1 MSLGKHI
8 QLHFG
13 VVRDKDREKHIKL
26 NLPQNYRKDVLFKQL
41 RYLPQ
46 LDNPAIANIVKSG
59 TVDDMSLQTYLMVTS
74 LLKNSIQEGLNMIV
88 SDDGKLSDAA
98 VKQQL
103 DTKFLSVMCQIIPI
117 DAIFKDRAKFD
128 TQNPIIS
135 SLLIQIEISEKQ
147 KEKRIEKNWQVHLA
161 EWLQQLSKFNRN
173 RPVDNNNNNDDD
185 DNYGMHPPPPPPF
198 VHRFPSLPSLS
209 DDDGDS
215 DNNRRAIQKLLL
227 GSAGERIAVRFGNH
241 SATSELRM
249 YTKQRIVG
257 GCLNLGNCAF
267 LEYLTSQYAKNIF
280 VKNNMRIHVETKD
293 INYNDQN
300 MQESIYD
307 FLQHNKMKKNLL
319 DNRLDVPNDFN
330 FYLHKIIAPAYYFKN
345 FLNDHGH
352 NYFRIRHTQ
361 ILGDNHAME
370 SLETKK
376 ERQRTQ
382 KNMVRF
388 VGKQFHCL

>member
-1 MSLGKHI
+1 MSLGKHT

-13 VVRDKDREKHIKL
+13 VVRDKDREKHIKP
-26 NLPQNYRKDVLFKQL
+26 NLPPNYRKDVLFKQL

-46 LDNPAIANIVKSG
+46 LDNPVIANIVKSG
-59 TVDDMSLQTYLMVTS
+59 TVDDMSLQKYLMATS

-103 DTKFLSVMCQIIPI
+103 DTKFLSVMCKIILI
-117 DAIFKDRAKFD
+117 DAIFKDWAKFD

-135 SLLIQIEISEKQ
+135 SLLTQIEISKKQ

-173 RPVDNNNNNDDD
+173 RRVDNNNNNDDD
-185 DNYGMHPPPPPPF
+185 DNCGIHPPPPPPF
-198 VHRFPSLPSLS
+198 LHRFPSLPSLS

-249 YTKQRIVG
+249 YTMQRIVG
-257 GCLNLGNCAF
+257 GCLNLGNCTF

-280 VKNNMRIHVETKD
+280 AKNNMRIHVETKD

-330 FYLHKIIAPAYYFKN
+330 F
-345 FLNDHGH
+345 
-352 NYFRIRHTQ
+352 
-361 ILGDNHAME
+361 
-370 SLETKK
+370 
-376 ERQRTQ
+376 
-382 KNMVRF
+382 
-388 VGKQFHCL
+388 